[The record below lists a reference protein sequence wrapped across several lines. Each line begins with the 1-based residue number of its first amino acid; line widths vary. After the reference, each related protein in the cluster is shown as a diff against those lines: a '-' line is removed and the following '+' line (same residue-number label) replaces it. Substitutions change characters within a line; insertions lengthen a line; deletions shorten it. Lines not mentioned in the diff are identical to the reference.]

1 MIKCMFCNEK
11 LLLIGTSSTLNMLV
25 HDGYKKCSL
34 YFREMAYN
42 PNIFYYQHST
52 KITRSEYF
60 YYNNICFYFDYND
73 DNIKLIV
80 NNDSEARILEVDFLI
95 NFFDMN
101 LINNALNRV
110 IENLLF
116 I

>member
-1 MIKCMFCNEK
+1 MFCNEK

-60 YYNNICFYFDYND
+60 YYNNIRFYFDYND
-73 DNIKLIV
+73 AYIKLIF
-80 NNDSEARILEVDFLI
+80 DKDTYGSKILDVEFLRESFNI
-95 NFFDMN
+95 NFVDKALDRFIDN
-101 LINNALNRV
+101 LI
-110 IENLLF
+110 F